1 MSTLE
6 LEQPGYELRFES
18 LVDPQRACVF
28 PCDARGQV
36 DMDGLGEQALRRY
49 LYARAVVRK
58 EFRWPLVRPC
68 STAVPA

>member
-18 LVDPQRACVF
+18 LVDPQRACAF

-49 LYARAVVRK
+49 LYARAVIGK
-58 EFRWPLVRPC
+58 EFWPPLVQPC